1 MRFQVIV
8 RNIIE
13 EIDKQFDKTLQQVQT
28 FLRQPS
34 ISGTGAGINQT
45 IHQVLTKLE
54 SLGFDAAI
62 TPTASNPIL
71 IGQNLTA
78 GKKAPT
84 MLIQTS
90 IDVMTTDGEAQW
102 SVPPFSAQIQERS
115 QFGPILIARGAYTQK
130 PALMALLQ
138 TLAII
143 QDVGETLPVN
153 LIIVVDSEE
162 ESGSPSL
169 PEFVQAHKK
178 EINKAQAVYYPL
190 FATDRRGFAR
200 LFLGSKGIVFL
211 RLHCQGPSLRD
222 LNSAEAGW
230 IRNPAHILTKTLSSL
245 VDIHGQPLIPGLLDD
260 VQSPTKDDERLLNL
274 LAESFDP
281 GIAALQ
287 LEASNLT
294 IEADSKLDLLRRF
307 LFQPTVNISGI
318 HTGYVG
324 DSTKTILPHEASAHV
339 DIRLT
344 PNEHPSQVLHVV
356 NEHIKNI
363 GMAEFVKV
371 ELGYTMNWAK
381 SSDNTLI
388 AKALMKSYYET
399 GVDNVEVWPMFPSSV
414 PIYVYADPPLNKPFV
429 IGGLGHGGH
438 SHGRD
443 EYVAVE
449 GIRQF
454 QKGFTHFLH
463 EYSQTQRKGTGG

>member
-13 EIDKQFDKTLQQVQT
+13 EIERQFDETLQQVQT

-34 ISGTGAGINQT
+34 ISGTGAGINKT
-45 IHQVLTKLE
+45 IHQVFNKLE
-54 SLGFDAAI
+54 SLGFDATI
-62 TPTASNPIL
+62 TPTPSNPIL
-71 IGQNLTA
+71 FGQNFTA

-115 QFGPILIARGAYTQK
+115 QFGPLLIARGAYTQK
-130 PALMALLQ
+130 PVLMAILQ

-143 QDVGETLPVN
+143 QDAGETLPVN
-153 LIIVVDSEE
+153 LMIVVDSEE

-169 PEFVQAHKK
+169 PKFVQAHKK

-222 LNSAEAGW
+222 LHSAEAGW

-245 VDIHGQPLIPGLLDD
+245 VDIHGQPSIPGLLDD
-260 VQSPTKDDERLLNL
+260 VQQPTKADERLLNL

-281 GIAALQ
+281 GTAALQ

-294 IEADSKLDLLRRF
+294 IEAESKLDLLRRF

-324 DSTKTILPHEASAHV
+324 DSAKTILPHEASAHV

-344 PNEHPSQVLHVV
+344 PDEQPSQVLHVV
-356 NEHIKNI
+356 NNHLKNI

-381 SSDNTLI
+381 SSDNTPI

-443 EYVAVE
+443 EYVVVE
-449 GIRQF
+449 GLRQF
-454 QKGFTHFLH
+454 QKGFTYFLH
-463 EYSQTQRKGTGG
+463 EYSQMQTKGSGG